1 MNQAQLL
8 RHNYPTVVL
17 IGRTNA
23 GKSTL
28 FNRLTESNRA
38 IVTPIENTTRDQNRG
53 LVHWKGITFEL
64 IDTGGLDLTALD
76 PLDQDIQVQA
86 KRALQLAK
94 AVIFVVDGKSEALP
108 QDMETALWLKRTPL
122 PVVMCLNK
130 TDSVRVKHAAIATYA
145 HFPFEQSIPC
155 SAKNGNGTAELLDAV
170 TERVPQVSSPEVTPR
185 AMLQVALIG
194 QPNVGKSSLFNR
206 LIGED
211 RVIVS
216 PLPHT
221 TRDPNDTMI
230 EYAGRTINLIDTA
243 GLRRQNRVGHGTE
256 KTIELLS
263 TRGTKDSIRAADVVV
278 LVIEAQRKIVHQD
291 KALIAY
297 LQNQRKS
304 FVLVANKWDLIPNK
318 TPTTI
323 NDFMKYY
330 QYHFEFA
337 DHVPTMFT
345 SAVDNQRT
353 MNILDAVIE
362 IYDYQRHWMPQELL
376 DQALQRLRSLAPRE
390 RRRVQSVQ
398 PKRPLEL
405 TTLTQTGIDP
415 IRFVLQA
422 PRPKNVAPALMNRL
436 EKMIRELC
444 PYTGVPMY
452 INIVGRNK

>member
-1 MNQAQLL
+1 MNQAQQV
-8 RHNYPTVVL
+8 RHKYPTVIL

-28 FNRLTESNRA
+28 FNRLTESSRA

-53 LVHWKGITFEL
+53 LVHWKGKTFEL

-76 PLDQDIQVQA
+76 PLDQDIQDQA
-86 KRALQLAK
+86 QRALKLAK

-108 QDMETALWLKRTPL
+108 QDMETALWLKRMKL
-122 PVVMCLNK
+122 PIVMCLNK
-130 TDSVRVKHAAIATYA
+130 SDSVKVRHGAIATYA

-155 SAKNGNGTAELLDAV
+155 SAKNGSGTAELLDAI
-170 TERVPQVSSPEVTPR
+170 TDAVPAVESPEVAPKAT
-185 AMLQVALIG
+185 MHVALIG

-230 EYAGRTINLIDTA
+230 EYNDRVINLIDTA
-243 GLRRQNRVGHGTE
+243 GLRRQSRMGHGTD

-263 TRGTKDSIRAADVVV
+263 TRGTKESIREADVVV

-291 KALIAY
+291 KALISY
-297 LQNQRKS
+297 LQKERKS
-304 FVLVANKWDLIPNK
+304 FVLVANKWDLIPDK

-323 NDFMKYY
+323 NDFIKYY

-337 DHVPTMFT
+337 DHVPVIFT
-345 SAVDNQRT
+345 SAVDNQRV
-353 MNILDAVIE
+353 MSILDAIIE
-362 IYDYQRHWMPQELL
+362 IYDYQRHWMPQALL
-376 DQALQRLRSLAPRE
+376 DEALQHLRSLAPRE

-398 PKRPLEL
+398 PKRPLVL
-405 TTLTQTGIDP
+405 SSLIQTGINP
-415 IRFVLQA
+415 VRFELLA

-436 EKMIRELC
+436 EKMIRSRC
-444 PYTGVPMY
+444 PYSGVPMY
-452 INIVGRNK
+452 INIVGREK